1 MPTSADD
8 SLHTLRDFIGFLSG
22 LQDQGLEYSV
32 IGGMAV
38 GAYAALINQ
47 ESMSRDLDIVTT
59 GETLNA
65 ALDWAAAQGMAIRKR
80 PQPRTIPVAF
90 LEWEG
95 HEINILTGSLGLPE
109 PEAVFRAAR
118 YFHLQPELAVPVA
131 DPFDLLRNKLRVN
144 RPKDQPHIA
153 ILLDFVTEEAITAFE
168 RETDPRKR
176 LAPARELLRVTGA
189 PLLTPELAAA
199 LLERASTRADYNFL
213 VMKSPSAEPVLAR
226 APEKWQ
232 ADLQGLLKH
241 RA

>member
-1 MPTSADD
+1 MSASADD
-8 SLHTLRDFIGFLSG
+8 SLHTLRDFAGFLSG

-38 GAYAALINQ
+38 GSYARLMGR
-47 ESMSRDLDIVTT
+47 ESLSRDLDIVTT

-65 ALDWAAAQGMAIRKR
+65 ALDWAASQGMAIRKR

-95 HEINILTGSLGLPE
+95 HEINILTGSTGLPE
-109 PEAVFRAAR
+109 PEALFRAAR

-144 RPKDQPHIA
+144 RPKDQNIA
-153 ILLDFVTEEAITAFE
+153 LLLDFVTEEAIAAFE

-226 APEKWQ
+226 APERWQ